1 MSGIWNEVMD
11 VLGDEHLQW
20 PEKRK
25 WTGRVQSI
33 ETFHVRKC
41 IELTFEGNSLCFSS
55 ASTRPE
61 LCGVPRKRF
70 TKLDSPPDKAL
81 TDRMYETCL
90 DSKHPSIYICPKEPE
105 TTDARKLHRVVKK
118 ELKKLERK
126 EKRKERRRSKIR
138 RMNKRNKKRNK
149 KNRKSKKKRC
159 KKRKSKMKK
168 CGNGKCKNRQHR
180 KRKLMGKGQGRKM
193 RRLAILDLKS
203 YNYH

>member
-1 MSGIWNEVMD
+1 MD
-11 VLGDEHLQW
+11 VLWDEHLQW

-25 WTGRVQSI
+25 WTGQVCST

-41 IELTFEGNSLCFSS
+41 IGLTFEGNSLCFSS
-55 ASTRPE
+55 ASTRSE

-105 TTDARKLHRVVKK
+105 TTDARKLHQVVKQK
-118 ELKKLERK
+118 LKKIERK

-149 KNRKSKKKRC
+149 KNRRRC
-159 KKRKSKMKK
+159 KRKSKMKK
-168 CGNGKCKNRQHR
+168 WGNGKCKNWQYR
-180 KRKLMGKGQGRKM
+180 KRKGMGKLRRRKKGKY
-193 RRLAILDLKS
+193 AILTLKS
-203 YNYH
+203 WNYQ

>member
-1 MSGIWNEVMD
+1 MSEIWTEVIY
-11 VLGDEHLQW
+11 VLWDEHLQW
-20 PEKRK
+20 TQRPSL
-25 WTGRVQSI
+25 GGLCSI
-33 ETFHVRKC
+33 EILHVKKC
-41 IELTFEGNSLCFSS
+41 IRLTFEGNSLCFSS
-55 ASTRPE
+55 ASTRSE
-61 LCGVPRKRF
+61 LCGVPKKRM

-81 TDRMYETCL
+81 TDKMYKSCL

-126 EKRKERRRSKIR
+126 EKRKERRKSKR
-138 RMNKRNKKRNK
+138 RGMNKRNKKRNK
-149 KNRKSKKKRC
+149 KNRKSKKKI
-159 KKRKSKMKK
+159 KRKSKIKK